1 MNDKETLKGVIDRFE
16 GKWAVIEIV
25 DETEPRNVPRKL
37 LPRSAK
43 EGDHLQI
50 EIADGNVI
58 RAKVDSDATDVAK
71 ERIKDKLDRL
81 RRGEHL
87 HDDE

>member
-1 MNDKETLKGVIDRFE
+1 MIDKMTLKGVVDRFE

-25 DETEPRNVPRKL
+25 DETEPRNIPRKL
-37 LPRSAK
+37 LLRGAK
-43 EGDHLQI
+43 EGDHLQLEI
-50 EIADGNVI
+50 EDGNVI
-58 RAKVDSDATDVAK
+58 QVMIDTDATDAAK

-87 HDDE
+87 KDD

>member
-1 MNDKETLKGVIDRFE
+1 MTDKQPLKGVVDRFE
-16 GKWAVIEIV
+16 SKWAVIEIV
-25 DETEPRNVPRKL
+25 DEIEPRK

-43 EGDHLQI
+43 EGDHLQLEI
-50 EIADGNVI
+50 EDGNI
-58 RAKVDSDATDVAK
+58 IQAKVDTDATAAAK
-71 ERIKDKLDRL
+71 ARIKDKLDLL